1 MPRLCSSLL
10 LSLMVAA
17 GPVAS
22 GGDEPKEPR
31 ASFPPAPPMC
41 VTMGAPPLPVKYAL
55 LKSLLLER
63 QTYGGVQPL
72 TMQLVGQARA
82 VHADAII
89 NYNGAQHFGFWP
101 WRFMRP
107 VVSGDAVRIENPEA
121 FDCARLGGEFY
132 SETGYYGQHWG
143 AQSGEPGESEYERGR
158 REERER
164 IERERGTSGQ

>member
-1 MPRLCSSLL
+1 MPRLRSSLL

-41 VTMGAPPLPVKYAL
+41 VMMGSPPLPVKYAL

-101 WRFMRP
+101 WRVVRP

-164 IERERGTSGQ
+164 IERDRGTSGQ

>member
-10 LSLMVAA
+10 LSLLVAA

-31 ASFPPAPPMC
+31 ASSQPAPPMC
-41 VTMGAPPLPVKYAL
+41 VMMGAPPLVKYAL

-101 WRFMRP
+101 WRVVRP

-164 IERERGTSGQ
+164 IERERGTTGQ

>member
-1 MPRLCSSLL
+1 
-10 LSLMVAA
+10 
-17 GPVAS
+17 
-22 GGDEPKEPR
+22 
-31 ASFPPAPPMC
+31 
-41 VTMGAPPLPVKYAL
+41 VKYAL

-72 TMQLVGQARA
+72 TMQLVGQARL

-101 WRFMRP
+101 WRVVRP

-121 FDCARLGGEFY
+121 FDCAKLGGEFY